1 MKGRAPARR
10 RTVEVAVDR
19 VPRPRWSRR
28 LASFCARA
36 LEEAGASSWEL
47 SVLLCDD
54 ERMRELNRRYRGKD
68 RTTDVLSFPR
78 SEDRGAPTARAL
90 EGGLVA
96 GDIAISLP
104 TMRRNAMEFGSP
116 EGEELKR
123 LLVHGILHLAGMD
136 HGSGKGRGMLALQG
150 RLLAALESN
159 TIIAEGSSGE

>member
-1 MKGRAPARR
+1 MKEPASPE
-10 RTVEVAVDR
+10 RTVEVTVDR

-28 LASFCARA
+28 LASFCERA
-36 LEEAGASSWEL
+36 LQAAGASAWEI

-54 ERMRELNRRYRGKD
+54 ERMTDLNRRYRGMD

-78 SEDRGAPTARAL
+78 AGGRKARASRPL
-90 EGGLVA
+90 RGGLVA

-104 TMRRNAMEFGSP
+104 TMRRNAKEFGST

-136 HGSGKGRGMLALQG
+136 HGRGRGSAMLTLQG
-150 RLLAALESN
+150 KLLASLEERS
-159 TIIAEGSSGE
+159 IIAEGSSGE